1 MAVPTRASG
10 VRADASESHHA
21 AHLAGRRRLGR
32 TPWQALAACVVV
44 LVAFVVAVVVV
55 RSGGGDEPVQAPE
68 PRVAFAQASHRLMS
82 AGVFGYEGS
91 VHAEAAS
98 PVRPGLWLAA
108 EVRVEGEVQLPS
120 RTREVMVDSAGRAV
134 ETVVVGPTAWGRSA
148 ERRDDLSHEDLSV
161 VFEGPPVMGAALV
174 GEWLGATTD
183 RRRDGTDDHGR
194 AVYSARFAIAPTHA
208 RPAQPAVEGDLRL
221 TLDSE
226 GDPALVEVD
235 GTVHGSGLRM
245 GLTFSDI
252 GGDIRIPAPGGRA
265 LGVTGPVTRDD
276 ALAAGI
282 THPVHLGLVPEGWVL
297 MRMVVEG
304 DQPHP
309 GCSTLRLDYQHVDR
323 HQSANNQHFNDDTIA
338 LRVRSPSCR
347 SISELPNYFL
357 EVPFVAGSFAGFV
370 SDSNSFDEFN
380 GIVTDGNTIVEF
392 ATDLDVDDA
401 RVVLESL
408 RPFEPA
414 MHATPVDLAEID
426 RA

>member
-1 MAVPTRASG
+1 LAVCA
-10 VRADASESHHA
+10 
-21 AHLAGRRRLGR
+21 
-32 TPWQALAACVVV
+32 VV
-44 LVAFVVAVVVV
+44 LAAFVVSVVIV

-68 PRVAFAQASHRLMS
+68 PQVAFAQASHRLIS
-82 AGVFGYEGS
+82 SGAFAYEGS

-108 EVRVEGEVQLPS
+108 EVRVEGEMQLPN

-148 ERRDDLSHEDLSV
+148 ERRDNLSEQDLRV
-161 VFEGPPVMGAALV
+161 VFEGPPVMGAALI
-174 GEWLGATTD
+174 GEWLGASTD

-194 AVYSARFAIAPTHA
+194 PVYAARFAMAPTDA
-208 RPAQPAVEGDLRL
+208 RPSQPAVEGDLRL

-226 GDPALVEVD
+226 GNPAFVEVD
-235 GTVHGSGLRM
+235 GTVHGSGVTI

-252 GGDIRIPAPGGRA
+252 AGDIRIPAPGGRA
-265 LGVTGPVTRDD
+265 LGVTGPVTRDE

-282 THPVHLGLVPEGWVL
+282 SHPVHLGLVPEGWVL
-297 MRMVVEG
+297 MRMVVED

-323 HQSANNQHFNDDTIA
+323 HQSASNQYFNDDTIA
-338 LRVRSPSCR
+338 LRVRSPSCG
-347 SISELPNYFL
+347 SISELPNYL
-357 EVPFVAGSFAGFV
+357 LDVPFVAGSFAGFV
-370 SDSNSFDEFN
+370 SDDSNSFDELDGF
-380 GIVTDGNTIVEF
+380 VTDGNTIVEF

-401 RVVLESL
+401 RLVLESL

-414 MHATPVDLAEID
+414 IHPTPVDLAEID